1 MAKEDNE
8 TPTVRSC
15 ATMEVHERLLRSDP
29 QYAAARAQSETR
41 AWQFARGTRAG
52 GRIGV
57 TVIPVV
63 VHVVWRT
70 NAENISD
77 AQIASQ
83 ITVLNRDFRKT
94 NPDVASTPGVFAP
107 LCADARVE
115 FVLATTDPS
124 GNPTNGIVRV
134 KTTTAGFTDDNAVKA
149 SATGGADA
157 WPADTYLNLWS
168 CRLAGGLLGYAQFP
182 GGPAATDGVV
192 VRDTAFGNTGT
203 AAAPF
208 NLGRTA
214 THEIGHW
221 LNLRHIWGDD
231 GNGCNG
237 DDFVADTPNCAGANT
252 GMPTFPHV
260 TCNNGPNG
268 DLFVNYMDYTD
279 DAGMVMFTGGQ
290 VNRMQ
295 ACLDTDRASIG
306 HTKPGPTLALADLHP
321 TLARLDAKPTIA
333 TLDLHPTL
341 ARRDVHPTLAV
352 LDLQPTMAQVDN
364 LPTLAQLDNPGT
376 LAQVDN
382 LPTVAQ
388 LDNPQPTLA
397 QFDVPG
403 GPTIAVLDQ
412 GGATLAA
419 ADLGGGTLGSA
430 DLPQGPQLPGE
441 YEAGGAGP
449 MPFLLATPHH
459 TNAWIESHRALR
471 EQQVQSLAAQAQ
483 EMETAL
489 TQFAAADAEGRLS
502 ATEAATADQVY
513 AEYQKVMA
521 ELDALGAFDG

>member
-1 MAKEDNE
+1 MAKEDSD

-29 QYAAARAQSETR
+29 EYAAARALSETS
-41 AWQFARGTRAG
+41 AWQYARGARAG

-83 ITVLNRDFRKT
+83 IAVLNRDFRKT
-94 NPDVASTPGVFAP
+94 NADVGSTPSVFAP
-107 LCADARVE
+107 LCADARIE
-115 FVLATTDPS
+115 FELASTDPS
-124 GNPTNGIVRV
+124 GNPTDGIVRV
-134 KTTTAGFTDDNAVKA
+134 KTTTAGFSDNNAVKA
-149 SATGGADA
+149 SSTGGADA
-157 WPADTYLNLWS
+157 WPADKYLNIWA

-192 VRDTAFGNTGT
+192 IRDTAFGTTGT

-252 GMPTFPHV
+252 GMPTFPRV

-306 HTKPGPTLALADLHP
+306 HTKLGPTLALADVHP
-321 TLARLDAKPTIA
+321 TLATVDIKPTI
-333 TLDLHPTL
+333 TVLDLHPTL
-341 ARRDVHPTLAV
+341 AQVDITPTLARLDVKPTLAV
-352 LDLQPTMAQVDN
+352 VDVKPTVAQVDT
-364 LPTLAQLDNPGT
+364 LPTVAQVDTLPTIAQVDSPTTLAQLDY
-376 LAQVDN
+376 
-382 LPTVAQ
+382 
-388 LDNPQPTLA
+388 PQPTLA
-397 QFDVPG
+397 RLDLGGG
-403 GPTIAVLDQ
+403 GPTLAVLDQ

-419 ADLGGGTLGSA
+419 ADFGGGTLGAA
-430 DLPQGPQLPGE
+430 DLPHGPQLPGE
-441 YEAGGAGP
+441 FEPGGGVRCRSSWP
-449 MPFLLATPHH
+449 PRTTRMPGSSRTVCCASSRSNPWRPRPRRWRRH
-459 TNAWIESHRALR
+459 
-471 EQQVQSLAAQAQ
+471 
-483 EMETAL
+483 
-489 TQFAAADAEGRLS
+489 
-502 ATEAATADQVY
+502 
-513 AEYQKVMA
+513 
-521 ELDALGAFDG
+521 